1 MEYKYL
7 FGPVPSRRLGVSL
20 GIDLVPHKTCSLNCI
35 YCECGATTDLTL
47 ERREYVPT
55 DRILEELDDF
65 LGPKPALD
73 YITFSGSGEP
83 TLHSGIGTIIRH
95 LRTNHPEY
103 RIALLTNGCLF
114 FRKEV
119 RDEVLGADVIVPSL
133 DAATER
139 AFRRIDRPPKGLDL
153 PEIISGLVALRNEFS
168 GQLWLE
174 VFIVPG
180 INDTDEELAALKR
193 AIERIRPDKIQVN
206 TLDRPG
212 VVDWIRPA
220 TEEELAH
227 VLDALHVPGTELIG
241 RPASR
246 TALASFSGDV
256 MDAIL
261 QTVRRRPC
269 TVEDLATVFGLHPNE
284 INKYIQVL
292 VEEGSIIEKRE
303 ERGIFFVAV

>member
-1 MEYKYL
+1 MEYRYL

-95 LRTNHPEY
+95 LRRHHPDY

-114 FRKEV
+114 FRKDV
-119 RDEVLGADVIVPSL
+119 REEVLEADVIVPSL
-133 DAATER
+133 DAATDR

-153 PEIISGLVALRNEFS
+153 GEIISGLVALREEFS

-220 TEEELAH
+220 TAEELAH
-227 VLDALHVPGTELIG
+227 VVEALHVPGTELIG

-246 TALASFSGDV
+246 TGIASFSGDV
-256 MDAIL
+256 MDAVL

-292 VEEGSIIEKRE
+292 VEEGAIMEKRE
-303 ERGIFFVAV
+303 ERGIFFVAT

>member
-1 MEYKYL
+1 MDYRYL

-35 YCECGATTDLTL
+35 YCECGATTDLTV

-55 DRILEELDDF
+55 DRVLAELDDF
-65 LGPKPALD
+65 LAKEPILD

-95 LRTNHPEY
+95 IKDRYPAY
-103 RIALLTNGCLF
+103 RVAVLTNGCLF
-114 FRKEV
+114 FKKSV
-119 RDEVLGADVIVPSL
+119 RDEVLGADLIIPSL

-139 AFRRIDRPPKGLDL
+139 AFRRIDRPPRSLAIGD
-153 PEIISGLVALRNEFS
+153 IISGLVALREEFS
-168 GQLWLE
+168 GEIWLE

-180 INDTDEELAALKR
+180 INDTDEELAALKD
-193 AIERIRPDKIQVN
+193 AIENIRPDKIQIN

-220 TEEELAH
+220 TAKELAH
-227 VLDALHVPGTELIG
+227 VVEALHVPGTELIG

-246 TALASFSGDV
+246 TEIASFSGDIL
-256 MDAIL
+256 DNIL
-261 QTVRRRPC
+261 QTLRRRPC
-269 TVEDLATVFGLHPNE
+269 TVEDLATIFGMHPNE

-292 VEEGSIIEKRE
+292 VEDGAIVERRE
-303 ERGIFFVAV
+303 ARGIFFVAA